1 MSFAAWAG
9 PEPAEVARE
18 GTMTRDMGCNGKSGS
33 WVPFH
38 LAVGFWGTLSKP
50 ISQPGKSSA
59 WLFK

>member
-1 MSFAAWAG
+1 MPFAARAG

-18 GTMTRDMGCNGKSGS
+18 GTMTRDMECNGKSGS

-38 LAVGFWGTLSKP
+38 PAWNFGGTLYKP
-50 ISQPGKSSA
+50 ISPPGKSSA